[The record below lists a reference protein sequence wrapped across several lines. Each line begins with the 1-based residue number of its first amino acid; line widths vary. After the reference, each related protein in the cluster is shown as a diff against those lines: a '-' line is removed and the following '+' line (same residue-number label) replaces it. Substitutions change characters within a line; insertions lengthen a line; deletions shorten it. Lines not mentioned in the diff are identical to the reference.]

1 MIADIRVRRALR
13 SLRTAISKFEAS
25 GDSKDYTA
33 ALWVMQGD
41 KFYPER
47 FGVQSGMGALSD
59 HEHARW
65 AGVRAAGRWLLLE
78 AMQRRRDQLTA
89 DLAEANAKCREAR
102 RNSPTWAE
110 R

>member
-13 SLRTAISKFEAS
+13 YLRNMIAKFERS

-33 ALWVMQGD
+33 ALWAIQGD

-47 FGVQSGMGALSD
+47 MRECGD
-59 HEHARW
+59 EEHARW
-65 AGVRAAGRWLLLE
+65 FGVRSAGRWLLLE
-78 AMQRRRDQLTA
+78 AMQRRRDQLA
-89 DLAEANAKCREAR
+89 VDLREANEKCREAR
-102 RNSPTWAE
+102 RTQPRWSE

>member
-1 MIADIRVRRALR
+1 MIADIRVRRAMR

-33 ALWVMQGD
+33 ALWIMQGD
-41 KFYPER
+41 KFYPDR
-47 FGVQSGMGALSD
+47 SSVMGLPD
-59 HEHARW
+59 EEHARW
-65 AGVRAAGRWLLLE
+65 FGVRAAGRWLLLE
-78 AMQRRRDQLTA
+78 AMQRRRDQLAA
-89 DLAEANAKCREAR
+89 DLREANEKCREAR